1 MIGKFETRRSETL
14 QPNDLQM
21 EILSVSENI
30 GEMEAETNFLA
41 DLPEEEATPPKQ
53 EGNLRL
59 LRLAIYSLLGFGLTA
74 IAAPAFL
81 GVSSS

>member
-1 MIGKFETRRSETL
+1 MIRKVETRRSETS

-53 EGNLRL
+53 EGN
-59 LRLAIYSLLGFGLTA
+59 
-74 IAAPAFL
+74 
-81 GVSSS
+81 